1 VAYKIFQAARFG
13 GINTVF
19 SNSPSFPKNVRQAW
33 IMKFSG
39 YQGCGMDIFL
49 IIHTHLNVFIRAG
62 FRKLTHS
69 CIYALKHYYCQM
81 NKIRDNEHF
90 IELCNWCLQKE
101 PKLKQVIERYNY
113 PPFWHRNPDFSTL
126 ILTILEQQVS
136 LASAKSS
143 FNRLVEKIKIVTP
156 ENLLKL
162 TDEELRECY
171 FSRQKATYSKILA
184 NEIISENLNLE
195 KLNLQSAEEIRS
207 TLIKIKGIGH
217 STIDMY
223 LMMSL
228 HFADIFP
235 PGDLATI
242 KAVYELDL
250 VPAGAA
256 KEEII
261 TFMQRFSPWQSVAT
275 YILWHSYIERRK
287 LKLE

>member
-1 VAYKIFQAARFG
+1 
-13 GINTVF
+13 
-19 SNSPSFPKNVRQAW
+19 
-33 IMKFSG
+33 
-39 YQGCGMDIFL
+39 
-49 IIHTHLNVFIRAG
+49 
-62 FRKLTHS
+62 
-69 CIYALKHYYCQM
+69 M
-81 NKIRDNEHF
+81 NKIQNEKF
-90 IELCNWCLQKE
+90 KTLCDWCTNIE
-101 PKLKQVIERYNY
+101 PKLKPVIEKFGF
-113 PPFWHRNPDFSTL
+113 PPFWHRNPDFATL

-143 FNRLVEKIKIVTP
+143 FNKLVERITIVTP

-184 NEIISENLNLE
+184 NEIISGKLILEDLNS
-195 KLNLQSAEEIRS
+195 QSAEEIRS

-217 STIDMY
+217 WTIDMY
-223 LMMSL
+223 LLMSL

-242 KAVYELDL
+242 KAAFELEL
-250 VPAGAA
+250 VLPSAS

-261 TFMQRFSPWQSVAT
+261 TFMQRFSPCQSVAT
-275 YILWHSYIERRK
+275 YILWHGYIEQRK